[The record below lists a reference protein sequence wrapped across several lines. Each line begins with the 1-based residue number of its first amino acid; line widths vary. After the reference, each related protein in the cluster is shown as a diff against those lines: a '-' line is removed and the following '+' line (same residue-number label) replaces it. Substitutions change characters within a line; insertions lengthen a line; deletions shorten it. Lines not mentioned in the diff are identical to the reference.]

1 MSVSDKDRHSLAF
14 LSEVHVGLPFWLIKP
29 THRRS
34 FPMGTKE
41 TEVLGTNSSGLVDRR
56 PGDLKPWPGNPR
68 THSDKQLAKL
78 KTSIQRFG
86 FIAPVLVDEEG
97 VVLAGNGRVKAAMAL
112 ELPTIPTRVIGGLSD
127 AKKRAYVIADNKIAQ
142 LAGWDATLL
151 KDELE
156 LLIAENFDIE
166 TTGFS
171 TAEID
176 ILFDGAE
183 EPSGSD
189 PDDLQPDDIAAEVV
203 SRVGDLWRLGSH
215 ALLCGDALSP
225 DSYKTIMQGAMAQ
238 MVISDPPYNVPIN
251 GHVCGSGK
259 IHHNEFKM
267 ASGEMM
273 AGEFTAFLNTAFS
286 STHAASQDGAV
297 HYYFMDW
304 RHSME
309 IQKAAQPLFGSP
321 LQLCVWVKDNGG
333 MGSFY
338 RSQHELVVV
347 FKKGDTAHINNFEL
361 GQHGR
366 YRTNVWTYS
375 GVNTFKGK
383 GYELLTLHP
392 TVKPASLIADALRD
406 CSHRQGIILDPFAGS
421 GTILIAA
428 ERTGRQARAIELDPQ
443 YVDVGVMRW
452 QRVTGKQAVLEATGQ
467 TWEQVRASRLSGAG
481 VESAHGL

>member
-1 MSVSDKDRHSLAF
+1 L
-14 LSEVHVGLPFWLIKP
+14 KP
-29 THRRS
+29 TSQAALLIAGPVISNRG
-34 FPMGTKE
+34 PE
-41 TEVLGTNSSGLVDRR
+41 TPAPTTTSN
-56 PGDLKPWPGNPR
+56 
-68 THSDKQLAKL
+68 LAKL
-78 KTSIQRFG
+78 KTSIQKFG
-86 FIAPVLVDEEG
+86 FTAPVLVDEAG
-97 VVLAGNGRVKAAMAL
+97 VILSGHGRVQAAKAL
-112 ELPTIPTRVIGGLSD
+112 ELPTIPTRVIGGLSE
-127 AKKRAYVIADNKIAQ
+127 AKKRAYVIADNKLAQ

-189 PDDLQPDDIAAEVV
+189 PDDLQPNDIAAEVV

-215 ALLCGDALSP
+215 SLLCGDALSP
-225 DSYKTIMQGAMAQ
+225 DSYKTIMQGALAQ
-238 MVISDPPYNVPIN
+238 MVISDPPCNVPID
-251 GHVCGSGK
+251 GHVCGYGK
-259 IHHNEFKM
+259 IHHKEFEM
-267 ASGEMM
+267 ASGEMTP
-273 AGEFTAFLNTAFS
+273 GEFLNTAFS
-286 STHAASQDGAV
+286 RTHASSQDGAV

-321 LQLCVWVKDNGG
+321 LELCVWVKDNGG

-338 RSQHELVVV
+338 RKQHELVFV
-347 FKKGDTAHINNFEL
+347 FKKGEAPHINNFEL
-361 GQHGR
+361 SQHGR

-375 GVNTFKGK
+375 GVNTSKGK
-383 GYELLTLHP
+383 GYELLALHP
-392 TVKPASLIADALRD
+392 TVKPVSLIADALRD

-428 ERTGRQARAIELDPQ
+428 ERTRRQARAIELDPQ
-443 YVDVGVMRW
+443 CVDVGVMRW
-452 QRVTGKQAVLEATGQ
+452 QRVTGKEAVLEATGQ
-467 TWEQVRASRLSGAG
+467 TWDQVRASRLSGADM
-481 VESAHGL
+481 ESGHGL